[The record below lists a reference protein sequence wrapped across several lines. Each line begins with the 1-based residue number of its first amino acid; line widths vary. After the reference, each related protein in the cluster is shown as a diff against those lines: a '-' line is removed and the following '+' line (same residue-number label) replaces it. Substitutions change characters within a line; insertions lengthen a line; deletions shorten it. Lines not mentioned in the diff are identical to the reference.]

1 MVQHLVHGL
10 FRVFMLGIDHA
21 GAAVA
26 KQRRAPV
33 TLVVDLVK
41 GHPVFH
47 FVLIAL
53 EDHFGEAHKEI
64 DHFAVGPAAVLLN
77 QMQRHLKVGEGNNR
91 FDVVL
96 QQFIEHVIVE
106 FQPFFI
112 RLAFVAQRED
122 ARPGDR
128 GAEALEA
135 HLGEQLDVFFVAA
148 VEIDG
153 FVVRIVLARLYLL
166 GYLAR
171 HAVRAAGKHV
181 ADARAFAVFIP
192 AAFNLVRGDG
202 ATP

>member
-1 MVQHLVHGL
+1 
-10 FRVFMLGIDHA
+10 
-21 GAAVA
+21 
-26 KQRRAPV
+26 
-33 TLVVDLVK
+33 
-41 GHPVFH
+41 
-47 FVLIAL
+47 
-53 EDHFGEAHKEI
+53 
-64 DHFAVGPAAVLLN
+64 
-77 QMQRHLKVGEGNNR
+77 MQRHLKVGEGNNR